1 MNCELLNVSGIQH
14 IFHIIHSR
22 PFPRQE
28 RRGFQASL
36 GKHAPS
42 ERLMFQTDP
51 LVLGADHNFMDA
63 YEEKWLSGGREDWM
77 LLVPVLLAI
86 REQDAQRLFGNLI
99 SNAVRYAN
107 KEIRLSCHRKEKTA
121 NISVADDG
129 PGIRPEDLPHVFER
143 FYKGN
148 DGKHGIGLAI
158 AHSVAE
164 AYGGIINARNENG
177 AVFEVTFPTDYQQ

>member
-1 MNCELLNVSGIQH
+1 MDIRDILSLCVSEQ
-14 IFHIIHSR
+14 SA
-22 PFPRQE
+22 E
-28 RRGFQASL
+28 AKNRGLSFS
-36 GKHAPS
+36 
-42 ERLMFQTDP
+42 FDF
-51 LVLGADHNFMDA
+51 D
-63 YEEKWLSGGREDWM
+63 EE
-77 LLVPVLLAI
+77 PVLLAI